1 MAITAVTAT
10 NIIARL
16 KSQTGTVTIAECIFT
31 YDNAVTHSLT
41 AANSI
46 VPTVLNDAAGTVN
59 AQGEVIYMGNAG
71 GIAVIQVA
79 GPVEATWTLQPGAQ
93 TIAMRNALAG
103 TVGGV
108 SVPDAGA
115 KQIFWIAH

>member
-1 MAITAVTAT
+1 MTITAVTAT

-16 KSQTGTVTIAECIFT
+16 KSQTGTVTIAECTFN
-31 YDNAVTHSLT
+31 YDAAVFHSLI
-41 AANSI
+41 APDSI
-46 VPTVLNDAAGTVN
+46 VPTVLNDAPGTVN

-71 GIAVIQVA
+71 GTATIEVA
-79 GPVEATWTLQPGAQ
+79 GPVEATWTLQPQ
-93 TIAMRNALAG
+93 TQMIGMRNALAG

-108 SVPDAGA
+108 SVGDTGA